1 MMGVRG
7 TIRRAFR
14 EENGQRPM
22 GRSVLHIAAY
32 LLAGGLL
39 LAWADPPAGWVRFL
53 AIVVYI
59 VAAAYFDALVIGAW
73 TRARPTG
80 RGVGREALTRR
91 GMRSKVVPGREQR
104 RLRPVFQSPQVE
116 QAERLVRRLRSEG
129 LNPILVAHTE
139 TEGKAG
145 RWYEVI
151 LTETEQKR
159 AQALLASMPEGRGD
173 SPS

>member
-7 TIRRAFR
+7 TIRRAYR
-14 EENGQRPM
+14 GENGQRPM
-22 GRSVLHIAAY
+22 GMRVLHIAAY

-39 LAWADPPAGWVRFL
+39 LAWADPPAGWVRFF
-53 AIVVYI
+53 AIAAYI
-59 VAAAYFDALVIGAW
+59 LAAAYFDALVVGAW

-80 RGVGREALTRR
+80 RGVGREAHTRR
-91 GMRSKVVPGREQR
+91 EVRSKAGPGRER
-104 RLRPVFQSPQVE
+104 RLRPIFQSPQVE
-116 QAERLVRRLRSEG
+116 QAELLVRRLRSEG

-139 TEGKAG
+139 TEGNAG
-145 RWYEVI
+145 PWYEVI

-159 AQALLASMPEGRGD
+159 AQALLASMPDSCGE